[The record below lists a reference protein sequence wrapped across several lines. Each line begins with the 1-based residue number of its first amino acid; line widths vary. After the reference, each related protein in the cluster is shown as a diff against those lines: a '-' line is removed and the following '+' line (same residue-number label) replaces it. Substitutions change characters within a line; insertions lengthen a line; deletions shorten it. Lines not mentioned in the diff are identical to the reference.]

1 MSNDWDLHRS
11 NPNFQRFS
19 DGRAAMGQV
28 HVVPHR
34 AASVI
39 GAASLA
45 GLAAMFGILWTW
57 RDRYRERRMLSA
69 LSDHML
75 KDIGVSRADVDRE
88 IRKTFW
94 RP

>member
-1 MSNDWDLHRS
+1 
-11 NPNFQRFS
+11 
-19 DGRAAMGQV
+19 MGQV

>member
-1 MSNDWDLHRS
+1 MSNDYDLHRS
-11 NPNFQRFS
+11 NPNHQRFS
-19 DGRAAMGQV
+19 DGRSAMGQV

-34 AASVI
+34 AAEVI
-39 GAASLA
+39 GAALLA
-45 GLAAMFGILWTW
+45 GFAAAFGILWTW

-75 KDIGVSRADVDRE
+75 KDIGVSRADVERE
-88 IRKTFW
+88 AGKTFW